1 MKKNLFLLFLHRP
14 QKCFLRRMGSAGSGS
29 ASTERTS
36 EEHSSIEGQ
45 AGINMCQI
53 DPFCGSAPTNL
64 SHNMNTKII
73 KESCNPDATNQPH
86 DATHENVDAGNHSHH
101 IHQIVS
107 ALPSIFAC
115 IQFCCEVVAG
125 ISRQ

>member
-1 MKKNLFLLFLHRP
+1 
-14 QKCFLRRMGSAGSGS
+14 
-29 ASTERTS
+29 
-36 EEHSSIEGQ
+36 
-45 AGINMCQI
+45 MCQI

-86 DATHENVDAGNHSHH
+86 DATHENIDAGNHSHH

-107 ALPSIFAC
+107 IIWTETQLQSI
-115 IQFCCEVVAG
+115 
-125 ISRQ
+125 

>member
-1 MKKNLFLLFLHRP
+1 MYCLLYLFFPNSFIFTCNRLDWA
-14 QKCFLRRMGSAGSGS
+14 AGSGS

-107 ALPSIFAC
+107 AFYYFYLHIVDDNVNV
-115 IQFCCEVVAG
+115 IG
-125 ISRQ
+125 

>member
-1 MKKNLFLLFLHRP
+1 MDIGFLLFFVLIL
-14 QKCFLRRMGSAGSGS
+14 LRKLAGSGS

-107 ALPSIFAC
+107 ISIPC
-115 IQFCCEVVAG
+115 TILSHE
-125 ISRQ
+125 S

>member
-1 MKKNLFLLFLHRP
+1 MLLGFI
-14 QKCFLRRMGSAGSGS
+14 AGSGS

-45 AGINMCQI
+45 AGINMSQI
-53 DPFCGSAPTNL
+53 DPFGGSAPTNL
-64 SHNMNTKII
+64 SQNVNNTKII

-86 DATHENVDAGNHSHH
+86 DATHETVDAGNHSHH

-107 ALPSIFAC
+107 FIP
-115 IQFCCEVVAG
+115 IQKLH
-125 ISRQ
+125 

>member
-1 MKKNLFLLFLHRP
+1 MFFYFRLEI
-14 QKCFLRRMGSAGSGS
+14 AGSGS

-64 SHNMNTKII
+64 SHNMNMKII
-73 KESCNPDATNQPH
+73 KESCNSDATNQPH

-107 ALPSIFAC
+107 IWTIEYQHFVHFDHYTKHICRRLSI
-115 IQFCCEVVAG
+115 
-125 ISRQ
+125 

>member
-1 MKKNLFLLFLHRP
+1 MQIQFDMQLFSGFVFVPPHFPATGL
-14 QKCFLRRMGSAGSGS
+14 AGSGS

-107 ALPSIFAC
+107 ILF
-115 IQFCCEVVAG
+115 
-125 ISRQ
+125 